1 MKAAVQAQLTAN
13 LKVLKLS
20 AFLSHLEVQLRQAR
34 ESKEDYADF
43 LLALS
48 ELEVAARMENGC
60 KRRIRDARFPL
71 LKPIETFQF
80 ESAPELDVRQIRE
93 FLGGRYIR
101 EARNVILLGRSGTG
115 KTHLA
120 TALGMEACGKG
131 CAHNVIDLAYWFVCM
146 FVI

>member
-60 KRRIRDARFPL
+60 KTPHPRCPLPAAQAHRDFP
-71 LKPIETFQF
+71 
-80 ESAPELDVRQIRE
+80 V
-93 FLGGRYIR
+93 
-101 EARNVILLGRSGTG
+101 
-115 KTHLA
+115 
-120 TALGMEACGKG
+120 
-131 CAHNVIDLAYWFVCM
+131 
-146 FVI
+146 

>member
-80 ESAPELDVRQIRE
+80 ESAPSSMS
-93 FLGGRYIR
+93 
-101 EARNVILLGRSGTG
+101 GRSESFLEDDTSGRPAMSSCWAG
-115 KTHLA
+115 AAREKHIWPRPWGWRRA
-120 TALGMEACGKG
+120 GKG
-131 CAHNVIDLAYWFVCM
+131 CAHDS
-146 FVI
+146 